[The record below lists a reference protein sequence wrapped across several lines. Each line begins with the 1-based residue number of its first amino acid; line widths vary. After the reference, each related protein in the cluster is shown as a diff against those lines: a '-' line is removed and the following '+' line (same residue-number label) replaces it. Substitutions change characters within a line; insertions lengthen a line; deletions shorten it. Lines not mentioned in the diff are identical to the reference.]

1 MKYPFILFY
10 RFGKYS
16 EIDTFIKENKDALSC
31 TIHIIDKSIE
41 LNKLYN
47 PNYQILITY
56 GGQETDYHPH
66 VCPYISNRMGSRWIH
81 YSEITSIDAF
91 NQGVNYC
98 FIHNCTLPREKV
110 RPVFSIFTTCYES
123 YEKILRAYRSVMNQ
137 RFIDWE
143 WIVLDD
149 TPDDLHFQF
158 LKKKLTDVRVR
169 LYKRSEN
176 SGNIGNVK
184 NEAVSLC
191 RGKYVIELDHDDE
204 ILPDV
209 LKDAV
214 DLFEKNEDVGFVYM
228 DFTNIYENG
237 DNFCY
242 GDLVCKGYGAYYCE
256 KLNGKWVY
264 VYITPNINNVTLSHL
279 TCCPNHPRIWRRDV
293 LMKAGNY
300 SEFLPI
306 CDDFEILLRTASISK
321 MAKICKLGYVQYMN
335 NNNNNFSLIRN
346 AEINRLGPYFISP
359 IFFDKFN
366 VTEKMKELGAYED
379 EKYILHHSNVW
390 TRDTKDYTHNY
401 ANIVCNP
408 DYEKQYCIIG
418 VNALLENIGLIQNLY
433 KNEKNDFILLDVC
446 PVSEL
451 WRVLDFHNLTRFKC
465 YSYKDNN
472 SEMLMNYFKIMYK
485 SNENYEIIVSKNN
498 PIEDMS
504 VKFNTSLNLRHEV
517 INSLTSKDDK
527 YLEIGVEYGLSFT
540 NVHFLDKTGVDP
552 DPKFELED
560 KDSLKLLTSDE
571 FFETN
576 DKIYDVIFIDGMHQ
590 CEYVLKDVNNSIQY
604 LVENGILFID
614 DILPISYNEQ
624 LKIPNK
630 HYYENGILKY
640 GEPWTGDVWKVMF
653 YIFKNHLDFIDFS
666 YFNNENYRGVGM
678 LKIKNKFQIPD
689 NALEE
694 INSYDYYNDFASYVK
709 YFT

>member
-1 MKYPFILFY
+1 
-10 RFGKYS
+10 
-16 EIDTFIKENKDALSC
+16 
-31 TIHIIDKSIE
+31 
-41 LNKLYN
+41 
-47 PNYQILITY
+47 
-56 GGQETDYHPH
+56 
-66 VCPYISNRMGSRWIH
+66 
-81 YSEITSIDAF
+81 
-91 NQGVNYC
+91 
-98 FIHNCTLPREKV
+98 
-110 RPVFSIFTTCYES
+110 
-123 YEKILRAYRSVMNQ
+123 
-137 RFIDWE
+137 
-143 WIVLDD
+143 
-149 TPDDLHFQF
+149 
-158 LKKKLTDVRVR
+158 
-169 LYKRSEN
+169 
-176 SGNIGNVK
+176 
-184 NEAVSLC
+184 
-191 RGKYVIELDHDDE
+191 
-204 ILPDV
+204 
-209 LKDAV
+209 
-214 DLFEKNEDVGFVYM
+214 
-228 DFTNIYENG
+228 
-237 DNFCY
+237 
-242 GDLVCKGYGAYYCE
+242 
-256 KLNGKWVY
+256 
-264 VYITPNINNVTLSHL
+264 
-279 TCCPNHPRIWRRDV
+279 
-293 LMKAGNY
+293 
-300 SEFLPI
+300 
-306 CDDFEILLRTASISK
+306 
-321 MAKICKLGYVQYMN
+321 
-335 NNNNNFSLIRN
+335 
-346 AEINRLGPYFISP
+346 
-359 IFFDKFN
+359 
-366 VTEKMKELGAYED
+366 
-379 EKYILHHSNVW
+379 
-390 TRDTKDYTHNY
+390 
-401 ANIVCNP
+401 
-408 DYEKQYCIIG
+408 
-418 VNALLENIGLIQNLY
+418 
-433 KNEKNDFILLDVC
+433 
-446 PVSEL
+446 
-451 WRVLDFHNLTRFKC
+451 
-465 YSYKDNN
+465 
-472 SEMLMNYFKIMYK
+472 MYK